1 MGWLNQISGLLQQY
15 AGANP
20 AEAPADVDNHFDQ
33 VAQTAPKPALAE
45 GLAEAFRSDQTPP
58 FPQMISNLFAHSNGQ
73 QRASILNQLIGA
85 AGPGI
90 LGQFAG
96 GGALGGLSGLLGGN
110 QQVNA
115 EAAERVS
122 PEAVQNL
129 AQHAEQH
136 NPSIIDVASNFY
148 AEHPGL
154 VKTLGGAALTIAMAK
169 LAQKQFPGR

>member
-1 MGWLNQISGLLQQY
+1 
-15 AGANP
+15 
-20 AEAPADVDNHFDQ
+20 
-33 VAQTAPKPALAE
+33 
-45 GLAEAFRSDQTPP
+45 
-58 FPQMISNLFAHSNGQ
+58 
-73 QRASILNQLIGA
+73 
-85 AGPGI
+85 
-90 LGQFAG
+90 
-96 GGALGGLSGLLGGN
+96 LGGN